1 MQTILASTPTH
12 YTSVYSCL
20 SLFSAGWI
28 LIGCQVSVIVKV
40 IPSIPFL
47 RVVIIIVLVLFFR
60 IYSYFKTVLLDA
72 EMCICVL
79 GFIRD
84 H

>member
-1 MQTILASTPTH
+1 
-12 YTSVYSCL
+12 
-20 SLFSAGWI
+20 
-28 LIGCQVSVIVKV
+28 VKV

-47 RVVIIIVLVLFFR
+47 RVVIIIVLVLFFH

-79 GFIRD
+79 GFILYVTIEKIIIMFIK
-84 H
+84 